1 MSAFN
6 WSQAISE
13 LLISLLFFPL
23 ILLSAIYRVAY
34 YLCEIVYHG
43 CEVAKLILFI
53 AKFTMYKMVYADW
66 WSYAD

>member
-1 MSAFN
+1 MSSFN

-23 ILLSAIYRVAY
+23 ILLSAIYRIAY

-43 CEVAKLILFI
+43 CEVAKLILFV
-53 AKFTMYKMVYADW
+53 AKFTMYVVKLPVDL
-66 WSYAD
+66 